1 MDVFMEQV
9 VKKEPTNRDK
19 MLGIW
24 LKLSAFAFAFGLVL
38 ASIAFFPYIAPLALF
53 VGFLAI
59 WFAFKLEKKLVIE
72 YEYAFTNGELDVDKI
87 VAKSKRKRL
96 CSVHLGTIKAFGK
109 WNDDMEVEAD
119 ATMVIASDN
128 SGELDEYFIDFNYKD
143 YGETTLFISP
153 NAQLLDMMIPF
164 LPREIRREFEKTYRS
179 PILAAADE
187 D

>member
-1 MDVFMEQV
+1 
-9 VKKEPTNRDK
+9 
-19 MLGIW
+19 
-24 LKLSAFAFAFGLVL
+24 
-38 ASIAFFPYIAPLALF
+38 
-53 VGFLAI
+53 
-59 WFAFKLEKKLVIE
+59 
-72 YEYAFTNGELDVDKI
+72 
-87 VAKSKRKRL
+87 
-96 CSVHLGTIKAFGK
+96 
-109 WNDDMEVEAD
+109 MEVEAD

>member
-9 VKKEPTNRDK
+9 VKKEPTSRDK